1 MLHIGTCQ
9 FGQSYG
15 NRKHRRHHNHKT
27 RGTWTA
33 TTSDDGAITWRTRA
47 KRRYVTHPRDYLDPL
62 FKPVTEQDIERAVA
76 EDLPP
81 F

>member
-1 MLHIGTCQ
+1 MAEWPHGDCE
-9 FGQSYG
+9 SS
-15 NRKHRRHHNHKT
+15 RKHRRHHNHKT

-33 TTSDDGAITWRTRA
+33 TTADDGAVTWRTPA

-62 FKPVTEQDIERAVA
+62 SKPVTEQDIERALA
-76 EDLPP
+76 EAPPP